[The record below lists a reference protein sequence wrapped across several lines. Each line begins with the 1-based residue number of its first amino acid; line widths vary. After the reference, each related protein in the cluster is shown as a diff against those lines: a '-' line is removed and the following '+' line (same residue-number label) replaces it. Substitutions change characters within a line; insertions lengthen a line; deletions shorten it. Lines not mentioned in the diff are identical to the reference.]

1 MEPIQSK
8 KKKPYNQ
15 KTAKLTP
22 EEQAMREENLQAR
35 KNMHDSAAVRNLC
48 SAICLNSCHEYRALI
63 RRIRAIRMRDMAYTA
78 PIPISRKGRPRKMPK
93 READILEDLM
103 KQKKELEEFF
113 DGDMFTSLTG
123 VSGKEEAI
131 RKILSIPD
139 GYDHL
144 LGRRLG

>member
-1 MEPIQSK
+1 MEPIQKK

-22 EEQAMREENLQAR
+22 EEQAMREENLEAR
-35 KNMHDSAAVRNLC
+35 KNMNDSAVRNLF
-48 SAICLNSCHEYRALI
+48 SAVCLNSCHEYRAVM
-63 RRIRAIRMRDMAYTA
+63 RKIRALSMRDLMYTA
-78 PIPISRKGRPRKMPK
+78 PIAMKKRGRPRSISKK
-93 READILEDLM
+93 DSEELEKLLET
-103 KQKKELEEFF
+103 KKELEEFF
-113 DGDMFTSLTG
+113 DGDIFASLTG

>member
-1 MEPIQSK
+1 MEPIQKK

-35 KNMHDSAAVRNLC
+35 KNMHDSGVRNLC
-48 SAICLNSCHEYRALI
+48 SAICLNSCHEYRAVM
-63 RRIRAIRMRDMAYTA
+63 RKIRAIRMRDMAYTA
-78 PIPISRKGRPRKMPK
+78 PIPINRKGRPHKMPK
-93 READILEDLM
+93 READILEELM

-113 DGDMFTSLTG
+113 DGVMFTSLTG

-131 RKILSIPD
+131 RKILAIPD